1 MKIRGKAPHKPR
13 NPLVVLVKQR
23 KAGTHAPTTKV
34 KRLREKQKLHKT
46 LKHGQ

>member
-1 MKIRGKAPHKPR
+1 MKIRGKAPRKPR

-34 KRLREKQKLHKT
+34 KRLREKQTLHKT

>member
-1 MKIRGKAPHKPR
+1 MKLRGKAPSKPR

-34 KRLREKQKLHKT
+34 QRLREKQKLHKT